1 MSSQDRDN
9 FVQKNNNNN
18 ERSPLIR
25 HWQWLQQPQQQLSQ
39 QPQQLQQLQQS
50 QWPQQPQQQFSQQPQ
65 QHQQHQ
71 QSQWPQQPQQQFSQ
85 QPQQLQQ
92 HQQSQWPQQPQH
104 HQQSQWPQQPQ
115 HHQWSQ
121 PQPQLPQ
128 WSLNYLN
135 DELLS
140 QIARIINK
148 ASDPFTIK
156 KKIADRDEIENELV
170 EAGISLPEKYF
181 VNGRYLKTSRPS
193 ARSPNE
199 LSDPSGY
206 FFLNQQQLS
215 SILLINSMPKWV
227 RNFIINE
234 LKPLFLRTRHLDQS
248 SKNRIIQDFLTIL
261 FPKFVELHPDKLN
274 EVAKSFRKTWSYWRN
289 MLWDKINERYRLIQK
304 RREKSGQSVAH
315 HLKNYHL
322 SDIFSLWFKYTTD
335 PVLSQEDLNSLE
347 NLIFFAIH
355 CIENHEDARNRFYT
369 HNGDLYTI
377 NNIFNSSS
385 RLNIAASMDL
395 SKYEINYEDYEDEL
409 IVCSSSEDEDEGQ
422 RTKGTPKK
430 QSTNKRNI

>member
-25 HWQWLQQPQQQLSQ
+25 HWQWPQQPQQQLSQ

-50 QWPQQPQQQFSQQPQ
+50 QWSQQPQQQFSQQL
-65 QHQQHQ
+65 
-71 QSQWPQQPQQQFSQ
+71 
-85 QPQQLQQ
+85 QQLQQ

-121 PQPQLPQ
+121 PQPQLSQWSQLQPQLPQ
-128 WSLNYLN
+128 WSQPQPQLPQWSQPQSQLPQWSQPQPQLPQLSQQFDLFQLPKQEENI

-140 QIARIINK
+140 QIAHIINK
-148 ASDPFTIK
+148 TSDLFTIK
-156 KKIADRDEIENELV
+156 KKIADRFGFILPEYINLVAKKEYRKSRSPVTTASSPAESLPTSPHSPRLPHTRTPMDEIENELV

-181 VNGRYLKTSRPS
+181 VNGRYPKTSRPS

-206 FFLNQQQLS
+206 SSLNQQQLS

-248 SKNRIIQDFLTIL
+248 N
-261 FPKFVELHPDKLN
+261 KLN
-274 EVAKSFRKTWSYWRN
+274 EVAKSFRKT
-289 MLWDKINERYRLIQK
+289 
-304 RREKSGQSVAH
+304 
-315 HLKNYHL
+315 
-322 SDIFSLWFKYTTD
+322 
-335 PVLSQEDLNSLE
+335 
-347 NLIFFAIH
+347 
-355 CIENHEDARNRFYT
+355 C
-369 HNGDLYTI
+369 
-377 NNIFNSSS
+377 SSE
-385 RLNIAASMDL
+385 LNIAASMDL

-430 QSTNKRNI
+430 

>member
-25 HWQWLQQPQQQLSQ
+25 HWQWPQQPQQQLSQ

-65 QHQQHQ
+65 QLQQLQ

-121 PQPQLPQ
+121 PQLQLSQWSQPQPQLPQ
-128 WSLNYLN
+128 WSQPQPQLPQWSFGFILPEY
-135 DELLS
+135 
-140 QIARIINK
+140 INLVAEK
-148 ASDPFTIK
+148 EYRKSRSPVTTASSPAESLPTSPHSPHLPHT
-156 KKIADRDEIENELV
+156 RTPMDEIENELV

-181 VNGRYLKTSRPS
+181 VNGRYPKTSRPS

-199 LSDPSGY
+199 LSDPSG
-206 FFLNQQQLS
+206 
-215 SILLINSMPKWV
+215 
-227 RNFIINE
+227 NFIINE

-289 MLWDKINERYRLIQK
+289 MLWDKINE
-304 RREKSGQSVAH
+304 
-315 HLKNYHL
+315 
-322 SDIFSLWFKYTTD
+322 
-335 PVLSQEDLNSLE
+335 
-347 NLIFFAIH
+347 
-355 CIENHEDARNRFYT
+355 
-369 HNGDLYTI
+369 
-377 NNIFNSSS
+377 SSS
-385 RLNIAASMDL
+385 GLNIAASMDL

-422 RTKGTPKK
+422 QTKGTPKK

>member
-1 MSSQDRDN
+1 MSSQDHDN

-25 HWQWLQQPQQQLSQ
+25 HWQW
-39 QPQQLQQLQQS
+39 
-50 QWPQQPQQQFSQQPQ
+50 PQQPQQQFSQQPQ
-65 QHQQHQ
+65 QLQQLQ

-121 PQPQLPQ
+121 PQPQLSQWSQPQPQLPQ
-128 WSLNYLN
+128 WSQPQPQLPQW
-135 DELLS
+135 S
-140 QIARIINK
+140 QPQPQLPQWPRPQSQLPQWSFGFILPEYINLVAEK
-148 ASDPFTIK
+148 EYK
-156 KKIADRDEIENELV
+156 KSRSPVTTSSSPAESLPTSLHSPHLPHTRTPMDEIENELV

-181 VNGRYLKTSRPS
+181 VNGRYPKTSRPS
-193 ARSPNE
+193 AKSPNE

-206 FFLNQQQLS
+206 SSLNQQQLS

-289 MLWDKINERYRLIQK
+289 MLWDKINE
-304 RREKSGQSVAH
+304 
-315 HLKNYHL
+315 
-322 SDIFSLWFKYTTD
+322 
-335 PVLSQEDLNSLE
+335 
-347 NLIFFAIH
+347 
-355 CIENHEDARNRFYT
+355 
-369 HNGDLYTI
+369 
-377 NNIFNSSS
+377 SSS
-385 RLNIAASMDL
+385 GLNIAASMNL